1 MEGSSLGLLRNE
13 RKPIFV
19 NKKEI
24 SLPTDFQIKRKDL
37 PALHI
42 SKVNRESSVHRKVPL
57 DCISVKLFDKKGKL
71 KGEGIF
77 IGLFTSVTYN
87 RSLSSIP
94 YLRRKAEKV
103 LQRSGFKPGTHDYRS
118 LRHILEKYP
127 RDEFFQ
133 IKINKLTSFCEKIM
147 KLHERRQVA
156 LFVRE
161 DLFSRYVSCLVYVP
175 RDRFETALRLKFK
188 TILENAFNGEA
199 ISYHL
204 SIDDSPLARVM
215 YTINIDPFKAVKFD
229 QDKLEKQLQDVAH
242 SWPQKLFDAALSKTG
257 DDARAFYIR
266 ESFGNSFSRKVAQKE
281 TEKKVVNL
289 NSSKLDDVAKKQF
302 IKGAKAAYEMIITS
316 FAKGD
321 KNALKPLLNKEIY
334 QNFSHEIDRRKK
346 ENLKSEL
353 TFVGV
358 KSAEIKNFEK
368 KDNIYIFTVN
378 FVSEIITYRK
388 DKNNKVIE
396 GNPDIIKTVNDVWK
410 FSKNMWSS
418 NPNWYLVETQ
428 V

>member
-1 MEGSSLGLLRNE
+1 MNNSFEYLDIILLAM
-13 RKPIFV
+13 I
-19 NKKEI
+19 
-24 SLPTDFQIKRKDL
+24 
-37 PALHI
+37 A
-42 SKVNRESSVHRKVPL
+42 
-57 DCISVKLFDKKGKL
+57 G
-71 KGEGIF
+71 F
-77 IGLFTSVTYN
+77 I
-87 RSLSSIP
+87 I
-94 YLRRKAEKV
+94 
-103 LQRSGFKPGTHDYRS
+103 
-118 LRHILEKYP
+118 
-127 RDEFFQ
+127 
-133 IKINKLTSFCEKIM
+133 
-147 KLHERRQVA
+147 
-156 LFVRE
+156 
-161 DLFSRYVSCLVYVP
+161 
-175 RDRFETALRLKFK
+175 LRLRG
-188 TILENAFNGEA
+188 ILG
-199 ISYHL
+199 
-204 SIDDSPLARVM
+204 R
-215 YTINIDPFKAVKFD
+215 
-229 QDKLEKQLQDVAH
+229 
-242 SWPQKLFDAALSKTG
+242 KTG
-257 DDARAFYIR
+257 R
-266 ESFGNSFSRKVAQKE
+266 EKKVFGDSVGKKVTQGD

-289 NSSKLDDVAKKQF
+289 SSSKLDDAAKEQF
-302 IKGAKAAYEMIITS
+302 IEGAKAAYEMIITS

-334 QNFSHEIDRRKK
+334 QNFSDEIDHRKK